1 MVIPKFVKKVLA
13 TIGLMLIDIAL
24 FKDEI
29 KENIKQLKS
38 FKILQGVRGQEGI
51 DIDKFAQIIENVSM
65 LLTYAP
71 EIKEMD
77 INPLLGTKD
86 KIVAVDCRIKIE
98 K

>member
-1 MVIPKFVKKVLA
+1 M
-13 TIGLMLIDIAL
+13 
-24 FKDEI
+24 
-29 KENIKQLKS
+29 
-38 FKILQGVRGQEGI
+38 RGQEGI